1 MIFVH
6 AVYRDPNNAAR
17 AVDALVAEGFAAQD
31 ISALMCR
38 GEQVEDVPVQQ
49 ATGIPLGVAIGGL
62 LGGLVGALIMA
73 FGFPMPGEMLEQ
85 AARGWVGGAAF
96 GMLIGVLGGLGYW
109 RIELKIPKRAFRAG
123 TRILLG
129 VAVNEGRVT
138 RAKRAL
144 WKAGTD
150 VVRAATSI
158 GPNEKH
164 ATVKNLVP

>member
-17 AVDALVAEGFAAQD
+17 AVDALVSEGFSAQD

-38 GEQVEDVPVQQ
+38 GEHVEDVPVQQ
-49 ATGIPLGVAIGGL
+49 ATGVPLGAAIGGL
-62 LGGLVGALIMA
+62 LGGVIGAAVMA
-73 FGFPMPGEMLEQ
+73 LGFAAPNEVLEQ
-85 AARGWVGGAAF
+85 AARGWIAGAAF

-109 RIELKIPKRAFRAG
+109 RIQLQLPKRAFRAG

-144 WKAGTD
+144 WRAGTD
-150 VVRAATSI
+150 VVRAATAI
-158 GPNEKH
+158 GPDQKH